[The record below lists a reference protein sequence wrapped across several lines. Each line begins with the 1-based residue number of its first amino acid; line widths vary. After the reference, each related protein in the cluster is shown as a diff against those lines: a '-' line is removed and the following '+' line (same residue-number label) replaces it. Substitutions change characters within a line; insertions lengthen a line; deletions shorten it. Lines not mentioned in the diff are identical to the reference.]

1 MEWSRWYSIGGGE
14 VTMAGLVLP
23 IISSAVRSPWFKA
36 TRDLTT
42 SYGDH
47 EGRLTPVTFERPIV
61 EEYRVLRTKAG
72 IFDVPEVPLEIR
84 GPDAAA
90 FLDYVFTRP
99 VSTMAVDRGRYG
111 IMCHNDGGIV
121 CDGVV
126 FRLAKDRFWYV
137 HADRDVFTWLQA
149 LKPGYNVEIRDPGA
163 WAIQIQG
170 PTSLEILDACVD
182 GGAPEGFKYY
192 HARQVTM
199 GDQPVLIS
207 RTGWTAELGFEV
219 YNMEPNVDGMAL
231 WSHLMAAGKPHG
243 MEILS
248 TYAMNPRRIEAGIM
262 NYGTD
267 MDWGTTP
274 FDLGLEGFVDFDHD
288 FVGRDALRV
297 SERAPRF
304 SGFMTE
310 AKDIKWGSPV
320 LENGKEVG
328 HVKAFEQSPTLGIG
342 VGYVLFDTPEA
353 MTANTLT
360 VKGREGNKHSL
371 TLHALPFFDVDKNIP
386 RGIEIVEFKK

>member
-1 MEWSRWYSIGGGE
+1 
-14 VTMAGLVLP
+14 MAGMILP

-42 SYGDH
+42 AYGDH
-47 EGRLTPVTFERPIV
+47 EGRLTPVTFERPIA

-84 GPDAAA
+84 GPDAGA

-111 IMCHNDGGIV
+111 LMCHHGGGIA

-126 FRLAKDRFWYV
+126 LRLAEDCFWYV

-149 LKPGYNVEIRDPGA
+149 LKPGYDVEIRDPGA

-170 PTSLEILDACVD
+170 PISLEILDACVD

-199 GDQPVLIS
+199 GGQPVLIS
-207 RTGWTAELGFEV
+207 QTGWTAELGFEV
-219 YNMEPNVDGMAL
+219 YNMDPHVDGMAL
-231 WSHLMAAGKPHG
+231 WSHLMAAGRPHG

-248 TYAMNPRRIEAGIM
+248 TYAMNPRRLEAGIM

-267 MDWGTTP
+267 MGWDTTP
-274 FDLGLEGFVDFDHD
+274 FDLGLGAFVDFGHD
-288 FVGRDALRV
+288 FVGLDALQ
-297 SERAPRF
+297 SADQSPRF
-304 SGFMTE
+304 SGFVTE
-310 AKDIKWGSPV
+310 AKDIKWSSPV
-320 LENGKEVG
+320 FAGPDPVG
-328 HVKAFEQSPTLGIG
+328 RVKAFEASPTLGTGI
-342 VGYVLFDTPEA
+342 GYVLFENADA
-353 MTANTLT
+353 MTADAFT
-360 VKGREGNKHSL
+360 VKDRTGDQHSL
-371 TLHALPFFDVDKNIP
+371 TLHQLPFFDPDKRIP
-386 RGIEIVEFKK
+386 RGLEVMEFTG

>member
-1 MEWSRWYSIGGGE
+1 
-14 VTMAGLVLP
+14 MAGMVLP

-42 SYGDH
+42 AYGDH
-47 EGRLTPVTFERPIV
+47 EGRLTPVTFERPIA

-84 GPDAAA
+84 GPDAGA

-111 IMCHNDGGIV
+111 LMCHHGGGIA

-126 FRLAKDRFWYV
+126 FRLAEDWFWYV

-149 LKPGYNVEIRDPGA
+149 LKPGYDVEIRDPGA

-170 PTSLEILDACVD
+170 PISLEILDACVD

-199 GDQPVLIS
+199 GGQPVLIS

-219 YNMEPNVDGMAL
+219 YNMDPHVDGMAL
-231 WSHLMAAGKPHG
+231 WSHLMAAGRPHG

-267 MDWGTTP
+267 MGWDTTP
-274 FDLGLEGFVDFDHD
+274 FDLGLGAFVDFGHD
-288 FVGRDALRV
+288 FVGLDALQ
-297 SERAPRF
+297 SADQSPRF
-304 SGFMTE
+304 SGFVTE
-310 AKDIKWGSPV
+310 AKDIKWRSPV
-320 LENGKEVG
+320 FAGPDPVG
-328 HVKAFEQSPTLGIG
+328 RVKAFEASPTLGTGI
-342 VGYVLFDTPEA
+342 GYVLFENADA
-353 MTANTLT
+353 MTADAFT
-360 VKGREGNKHSL
+360 VKDRTGAQHSL
-371 TLHALPFFDVDKNIP
+371 TLHQLPFFDPDKRIP
-386 RGIEIVEFKK
+386 RGLEVMEFTG

>member
-1 MEWSRWYSIGGGE
+1 
-14 VTMAGLVLP
+14 MAGMILP

-36 TRDLTT
+36 TRDLTIA
-42 SYGDH
+42 YGDH
-47 EGRLTPVTFERPIV
+47 EGRLTPVIFERPIA

-84 GPDAAA
+84 GPDAGA

-111 IMCHNDGGIV
+111 LMCHHGGGIA

-126 FRLAKDRFWYV
+126 FRLAEDWFWYV

-170 PTSLEILDACVD
+170 PISLEILDACVD

-199 GDQPVLIS
+199 GGQPVLIS

-219 YNMEPNVDGMAL
+219 YNMDPHVDGMAL
-231 WSHLMAAGKPHG
+231 WSHLMAAGRPHG

-267 MDWGTTP
+267 MGWDTTP
-274 FDLGLEGFVDFDHD
+274 FDLGLGAFVDFGHD
-288 FVGRDALRV
+288 FVGLDALQ
-297 SERAPRF
+297 SADQSPRF
-304 SGFMTE
+304 SGFVTE
-310 AKDIKWGSPV
+310 AKDIKWRSPV
-320 LENGKEVG
+320 FAGPDPVG
-328 HVKAFEQSPTLGIG
+328 RVKAFEASPTLGTGI
-342 VGYVLFDTPEA
+342 GYVLFENADA
-353 MTANTLT
+353 MTADAFT
-360 VKGREGNKHSL
+360 VKDRTGAQHSL
-371 TLHALPFFDVDKNIP
+371 TLHQLPFFDPDKRIP
-386 RGIEIVEFKK
+386 RGLEVMEFTG

>member
-1 MEWSRWYSIGGGE
+1 
-14 VTMAGLVLP
+14 MAGMILP

-42 SYGDH
+42 AYGDH
-47 EGRLTPVTFERPIV
+47 EGRLTPVTFERPIA

-72 IFDVPEVPLEIR
+72 IFDVPEVPLAIR
-84 GPDAAA
+84 GPDAGA

-99 VSTMAVDRGRYG
+99 VSTVAVDRGLYG
-111 IMCHNDGGIV
+111 LMCHHGGGIA

-126 FRLAKDRFWYV
+126 FRLAEDWFWYV

-149 LKPGYNVEIRDPGA
+149 LKPGYDVEIRDPGA

-170 PTSLEILDACVD
+170 PISLEILDACVD

-199 GDQPVLIS
+199 GGQPVLIS

-219 YNMEPNVDGMAL
+219 YNMDPHVDGMAL
-231 WSHLMAAGKPHG
+231 WSHLMAAGRPHG

-267 MDWGTTP
+267 MGWDTTP
-274 FDLGLEGFVDFDHD
+274 FDLGLGAFVDFGHD
-288 FVGRDALRV
+288 FVGLDALQ
-297 SERAPRF
+297 SADQSPRF
-304 SGFMTE
+304 SGFVTE
-310 AKDIKWGSPV
+310 AKDIKWRSPV
-320 LENGKEVG
+320 FAGPDPVG
-328 HVKAFEQSPTLGIG
+328 RVKAFEASPTLGTGI
-342 VGYVLFDTPEA
+342 GYVLFENADA
-353 MTANTLT
+353 MTADAFT
-360 VKGREGNKHSL
+360 VKDRTGDQHSL
-371 TLHALPFFDVDKNIP
+371 TLHQLPFFDPDKRIP
-386 RGIEIVEFKK
+386 RGLEVMEFTG

>member
-1 MEWSRWYSIGGGE
+1 
-14 VTMAGLVLP
+14 MAGMILP

-42 SYGDH
+42 AYGDH
-47 EGRLTPVTFERPIV
+47 EGRLTPVTFERPIA

-84 GPDAAA
+84 GPDAGA

-99 VSTMAVDRGRYG
+99 VSTVAVDRGRYG
-111 IMCHNDGGIV
+111 LMCHHGGGIA

-126 FRLAKDRFWYV
+126 FRLAEDWFWYV

-149 LKPGYNVEIRDPGA
+149 LKPGYDVEIRDPGA

-170 PTSLEILDACVD
+170 PISLEILDACVD

-199 GDQPVLIS
+199 GGQPVLIS
-207 RTGWTAELGFEV
+207 QTGWTAELGFEV
-219 YNMEPNVDGMAL
+219 YNMDPHVDGMAL
-231 WSHLMAAGKPHG
+231 WSHLMAAGRPHG

-267 MDWGTTP
+267 MGWDTTP
-274 FDLGLEGFVDFDHD
+274 FDLGLGAFVDFGHD
-288 FVGRDALRV
+288 FVGLDALQ
-297 SERAPRF
+297 SADQSPRF
-304 SGFMTE
+304 SGFVTE
-310 AKDIKWGSPV
+310 AKDIKWRSPV
-320 LENGKEVG
+320 FAGPDPVG
-328 HVKAFEQSPTLGIG
+328 RVKAFEASPTLGTGI
-342 VGYVLFDTPEA
+342 GYVLFENADA
-353 MTANTLT
+353 MTADAFT
-360 VKGREGNKHSL
+360 VKDRTGDQHSL
-371 TLHALPFFDVDKNIP
+371 TLHQLPFFDPDKRIP
-386 RGIEIVEFKK
+386 RGLEVMEFTG

>member
-1 MEWSRWYSIGGGE
+1 
-14 VTMAGLVLP
+14 MAGMILP

-42 SYGDH
+42 AYGDH
-47 EGRLTPVTFERPIV
+47 EGRLTPVTFERPIA

-84 GPDAAA
+84 GPDAGA

-111 IMCHNDGGIV
+111 LMCHHGGGIA

-126 FRLAKDRFWYV
+126 FRLAEDWFWYV

-149 LKPGYNVEIRDPGA
+149 LKPGYDVEIRDPGA

-170 PTSLEILDACVD
+170 PISLEILDACVD

-199 GDQPVLIS
+199 GGQPVLIS

-219 YNMEPNVDGMAL
+219 YNMDPHVDGMAL
-231 WSHLMAAGKPHG
+231 WSHLMAAGRPHG

-267 MDWGTTP
+267 MGWDTTP
-274 FDLGLEGFVDFDHD
+274 FDLGLGDFVDFEHD
-288 FVGRDALRV
+288 FVGRDALRAT
-297 SERAPRF
+297 ERSPRF
-304 SGFMTE
+304 SGFMSE
-310 AKDIKWGSPV
+310 SKDIKWGSPV
-320 LENGKEVG
+320 LASGNAVG
-328 HVKAFEQSPTLGIG
+328 RVKAFEPSPTLGTGI
-342 VGYVLFDTPEA
+342 GYVLFDTPEA
-353 MTANTLT
+353 MSANAFT
-360 VKGREGNKHSL
+360 VKGRNGNEYPL
-371 TLHALPFFDVDKNIP
+371 ALHALPFFDADKRIP
-386 RGIEIVEFKK
+386 RGLEVMEFKGCMI

>member
-1 MEWSRWYSIGGGE
+1 
-14 VTMAGLVLP
+14 MAGMVLP

-36 TRDLTT
+36 TCDLTT
-42 SYGDH
+42 AYGDH
-47 EGRLTPVTFERPIV
+47 EGRLTPVTFDRSIAD
-61 EEYRVLRTKAG
+61 EYRVLRTRAG
-72 IFDVPEVPLEIR
+72 IFDVPERPLEIR
-84 GPDAAA
+84 GHGAAA

-111 IMCHNDGGIV
+111 LMCHHGGGIA
-121 CDGVV
+121 CDGVI
-126 FRLAKDRFWYV
+126 FRLAKDWFWYV

-149 LKPGYNVEIRDPGA
+149 LSLGHDVEIRDPGA

-182 GGAPEGFKYY
+182 GGAPEEFKYY
-192 HARQVTM
+192 HSRKVTM
-199 GDQPVLIS
+199 GGQPVLIS

-219 YNMEPNVDGMAL
+219 YNMDPNVDGMAL
-231 WSHLMAAGKPHG
+231 WSHLIVAGAPHG

-267 MDWGTTP
+267 MGWDTTP
-274 FDLGLEGFVDFDHD
+274 FDLGLGDFVDFEHD
-288 FVGRDALRV
+288 FVGRDALRAT
-297 SERAPRF
+297 ERSSRF

-320 LENGKEVG
+320 LASGNAVG
-328 HVKAFEQSPTLGIG
+328 RVKAFEPSPTLGTGI
-342 VGYVLFDTPEA
+342 GYVLFDTPEA
-353 MTANTLT
+353 MSANAFT
-360 VKGREGNKHSL
+360 VKGRNGNEYPL
-371 TLHALPFFDVDKNIP
+371 ALHALPFFDADKRIP
-386 RGIEIVEFKK
+386 RGLEVMEFKG

>member
-1 MEWSRWYSIGGGE
+1 
-14 VTMAGLVLP
+14 
-23 IISSAVRSPWFKA
+23 VRSPWFKA

-42 SYGDH
+42 AYGDH
-47 EGRLTPVTFERPIV
+47 EGRLTPVTFERPIA

-84 GPDAAA
+84 GPDAGA

-111 IMCHNDGGIV
+111 LMCHHGGGIA

-126 FRLAKDRFWYV
+126 FRLAEDWFWYV

-149 LKPGYNVEIRDPGA
+149 LKPGYDVEIRDPGA

-170 PTSLEILDACVD
+170 PISLEILDACVD

-199 GDQPVLIS
+199 GGQPVLIS

-219 YNMEPNVDGMAL
+219 YNMDPHVDGMAL
-231 WSHLMAAGKPHG
+231 WSHLMAAGRPHG

-267 MDWGTTP
+267 MGWDTTP
-274 FDLGLEGFVDFDHD
+274 FDLGLGGFVDFDHD
-288 FVGRDALRV
+288 FVGRAVLRAT
-297 SERAPRF
+297 ERAPRF
-304 SGFMTE
+304 TGFMTE

-320 LENGKEVG
+320 LASGNAVG
-328 HVKAFEQSPTLGIG
+328 HVKAFELSPTLGTGI
-342 VGYVLFDTPEA
+342 GYVLFDIPAA
-353 MTANTLT
+353 MSANTFT
-360 VKGREGNKHSL
+360 VKGRDGNEHPL
-371 TLHALPFFDVDKNIP
+371 TLHALPFFDTDKLIP
-386 RGIEIVEFKK
+386 RGLEVMEFKGCMI

>member
-1 MEWSRWYSIGGGE
+1 
-14 VTMAGLVLP
+14 MAGMILP

-42 SYGDH
+42 AYGDH
-47 EGRLTPVTFERPIV
+47 EGRLTPVTFERPIA

-84 GPDAAA
+84 GPDAGA

-99 VSTMAVDRGRYG
+99 VSTVAVDRGRYG
-111 IMCHNDGGIV
+111 LMCHHGGGIA

-126 FRLAKDRFWYV
+126 FRLAEDWFWYV

-149 LKPGYNVEIRDPGA
+149 LKPGYDVEIRDPGA

-170 PTSLEILDACVD
+170 PISLEILDACVD

-199 GDQPVLIS
+199 GGQPVLIS

-219 YNMEPNVDGMAL
+219 YNMDPHVDGMAL
-231 WSHLMAAGKPHG
+231 WSHLMAAGRPHG

-267 MDWGTTP
+267 MGWDTTP
-274 FDLGLEGFVDFDHD
+274 FDLGLGAFVDFGHD
-288 FVGRDALRV
+288 FVGLDALQ
-297 SERAPRF
+297 SADQSPRF
-304 SGFMTE
+304 SGFVTE
-310 AKDIKWGSPV
+310 AKDIKWRSPV
-320 LENGKEVG
+320 FAGPDPVG
-328 HVKAFEQSPTLGIG
+328 RVKAFEASPTLGTGI
-342 VGYVLFDTPEA
+342 GYVLFENADA
-353 MTANTLT
+353 MTADALT
-360 VKGREGNKHSL
+360 VKDRTGDQHSL
-371 TLHALPFFDVDKNIP
+371 TLHQLPFFDPDKRIP
-386 RGIEIVEFKK
+386 RGLEVMEFTG

>member
-1 MEWSRWYSIGGGE
+1 
-14 VTMAGLVLP
+14 MAGMILP

-42 SYGDH
+42 AYGDH
-47 EGRLTPVTFERPIV
+47 EGRLTPVTFERPIAK
-61 EEYRVLRTKAG
+61 EYRVLRTKAG

-84 GPDAAA
+84 GPDAGA

-99 VSTMAVDRGRYG
+99 VSTVAVDRGRYG
-111 IMCHNDGGIV
+111 LMCHHGGGIA

-126 FRLAKDRFWYV
+126 FRLAEDWFWYV

-149 LKPGYNVEIRDPGA
+149 LKPGYDVEIRDPGA

-170 PTSLEILDACVD
+170 PISLEILDACVD

-199 GDQPVLIS
+199 GGQPVLIS

-219 YNMEPNVDGMAL
+219 YNMDPHVDGMAL
-231 WSHLMAAGKPHG
+231 WSHLMAAGRPHG

-267 MDWGTTP
+267 MGWDTTP
-274 FDLGLEGFVDFDHD
+274 FDLGLGAFVDFGHD
-288 FVGRDALRV
+288 FVGLDALQ
-297 SERAPRF
+297 SADQSPRF
-304 SGFMTE
+304 SGFVTE
-310 AKDIKWGSPV
+310 AKDIKWRSPV
-320 LENGKEVG
+320 FAGPGPVG
-328 HVKAFEQSPTLGIG
+328 RVKAFEASPTLGTGI
-342 VGYVLFDTPEA
+342 GYVLFENADA
-353 MTANTLT
+353 MTADAFT
-360 VKGREGNKHSL
+360 VKDRTGAQHSL
-371 TLHALPFFDVDKNIP
+371 TLHQLPFFDPDKRIA
-386 RGIEIVEFKK
+386 RGLEVMEFKG

>member
-1 MEWSRWYSIGGGE
+1 
-14 VTMAGLVLP
+14 MAGMILP

-42 SYGDH
+42 AYGDH
-47 EGRLTPVTFERPIV
+47 EGRLTPVTFERPIA

-84 GPDAAA
+84 GPDAGA

-99 VSTMAVDRGRYG
+99 VSTVAVDRGRYG
-111 IMCHNDGGIV
+111 LMCHHGGGIA

-126 FRLAKDRFWYV
+126 FRLAEDWFWYV

-149 LKPGYNVEIRDPGA
+149 LKPGYDVEIRDPGA

-170 PTSLEILDACVD
+170 PISLEILDACVD

-199 GDQPVLIS
+199 GGQPVLIS

-219 YNMEPNVDGMAL
+219 YNMDPHVDGMAL
-231 WSHLMAAGKPHG
+231 WSHLMAAGRPHG
-243 MEILS
+243 MEIMS

-267 MDWGTTP
+267 MGWDTTP
-274 FDLGLEGFVDFDHD
+274 FDLGLGAFVDFGHD
-288 FVGRDALRV
+288 FVGLDALQ
-297 SERAPRF
+297 SADQSPRF
-304 SGFMTE
+304 SGFVTE
-310 AKDIKWGSPV
+310 AKDIKWRSPV
-320 LENGKEVG
+320 FAGPDPVG
-328 HVKAFEQSPTLGIG
+328 RVKAFEASPTLGTGI
-342 VGYVLFDTPEA
+342 GYVLFENADA
-353 MTANTLT
+353 MTADAFT
-360 VKGREGNKHSL
+360 VKDRTGDQHSL
-371 TLHALPFFDVDKNIP
+371 TLHQLPFFDPDKRIP
-386 RGIEIVEFKK
+386 RGLEVMEFTG

>member
-1 MEWSRWYSIGGGE
+1 
-14 VTMAGLVLP
+14 MAGMILP

-42 SYGDH
+42 AYGDH
-47 EGRLTPVTFERPIV
+47 EGRLTPVTFERPIA

-84 GPDAAA
+84 GPDAGA

-99 VSTMAVDRGRYG
+99 VSTVAVDRGRYG
-111 IMCHNDGGIV
+111 LMCHHGGGIA

-126 FRLAKDRFWYV
+126 FRLAEDWFWYV

-149 LKPGYNVEIRDPGA
+149 LKPGYDVEIRDPGA

-170 PTSLEILDACVD
+170 PISLEILDACVD

-199 GDQPVLIS
+199 GGQPVLIS

-219 YNMEPNVDGMAL
+219 YNMDPHVDGMAL
-231 WSHLMAAGKPHG
+231 WSHLMAAGRPHG

-267 MDWGTTP
+267 MGWDTTP
-274 FDLGLEGFVDFDHD
+274 FHLGLGAFVDFGHD
-288 FVGRDALRV
+288 FVGLDALQ
-297 SERAPRF
+297 SADQSPRF
-304 SGFMTE
+304 SGFVTE
-310 AKDIKWGSPV
+310 AKDIKWRSPV
-320 LENGKEVG
+320 FAGPDPVG
-328 HVKAFEQSPTLGIG
+328 RVKAFEASPTLGTGI
-342 VGYVLFDTPEA
+342 GYVLFENADA
-353 MTANTLT
+353 MTADAFT
-360 VKGREGNKHSL
+360 VKDRTGDQHSL
-371 TLHALPFFDVDKNIP
+371 TLHQLPFFDPDKRIP
-386 RGIEIVEFKK
+386 RGLEVMEFTG